1 MSVELENVKKNYR
14 ILMKQSGG
22 IMAGYIGVPVAL
34 GIVSLFTHIFAK
46 PADELSSV
54 VKFSYINGYV
64 MLSVTIYLM
73 LMTVNILSKAEIS
86 MYPGTVKTRMTAKL
100 LFDFTQLSGVFLGLV
115 ISNGLML
122 SVLRVLA
129 GQNKGMVSCVLFDWK
144 TMLIRSA
151 VSLAYCMCIYCIGV
165 LISVMSAKLND
176 CVFCIV
182 YIVIMF
188 IWIIFCATF
197 QVQHIISPVM
207 DFYCADGMGFIAIL
221 AKTLVTSLVCLVVSY
236 LIAGTIHSWKEH
248 SKTRVG
254 FSGAFL
260 YIIFFGTII
269 SLVFGNDGYEI
280 MKDVAEADSVQASL
294 EKDIAENKVIV
305 KDRVITPG
313 EIDVSKLSSSAEEVV
328 QPTGS
333 SLFDMDYSVGWC
345 DYDMAKERGLIPED
359 YALEKGS
366 LLVRTVAVNTEYAG
380 MSLWTEY
387 VENACLDILDS
398 EYRLTIPEKHI
409 VYDGMFGLFDNFL
422 KEGER
427 PIDKVEDILIYDPCY
442 DPCYNT
448 CFFIVY
454 HKEDIKEDPENDIY
468 LENYLCCAPEI
479 GSYIW
484 DDYGKDAGEE

>member
-22 IMAGYIGVPVAL
+22 IMAGCICVPVAL

-54 VKFSYINGYV
+54 VEFSYINGFV
-64 MLSVTIYLM
+64 MLAITIYLM
-73 LMTVNILSKAEIS
+73 LTTRNILSKAEIS

-100 LFDFTQLSGVFLGLV
+100 LFDFTQLAGVFLVLV
-115 ISNGLML
+115 LSNGLML
-122 SVLRVLA
+122 SVLREAA

-144 TMLIRSA
+144 TMLIRSVA
-151 VSLAYCMCIYCIGV
+151 ALAYCICIYCIGV
-165 LISVMSAKLND
+165 LVSVMSAKLND
-176 CVFCIV
+176 CVFYIV
-182 YIVIMF
+182 YTVIMF
-188 IWIIFCATF
+188 IWMILCATF
-197 QVQHIISPVM
+197 EVQHIISPVM
-207 DFYCADGMGFIAIL
+207 DFYCADGMGFITIL
-221 AKTLVTSLVCLVVSY
+221 AKTLVTSLVCMVVSY

-254 FSGAFL
+254 LLGAFL
-260 YIIFFGTII
+260 YSVFLVIII
-269 SLVFGNDGYEI
+269 SCVFGNNDER

-294 EKDIAENKVIV
+294 ENDIAENKVIV

-313 EIDVSKLSSSAEEVV
+313 EIDVSKLLSSVEEVV

-359 YALEKGS
+359 YVLEKGS

-380 MSLWTEY
+380 MSLWTAY

-398 EYRLTIPEKHI
+398 EYRITIPEKHI

-427 PIDKVEDILIYDPCY
+427 PIEKVEDIILVYDPS
-442 DPCYNT
+442 YNT

-468 LENYLCCAPEI
+468 LQNYLYCAPEI

>member
-1 MSVELENVKKNYR
+1 MSMELENVKKNYR
-14 ILMKQSGG
+14 ILMKQLGG
-22 IMAGYIGVPVAL
+22 MMAGSIGVPVAL
-34 GIVSLFTHIFAK
+34 GIVSLFTHIFSK

-54 VKFSYINGYV
+54 VKFSHINGYV
-64 MLSVTIYLM
+64 MLTVTIYLM
-73 LMTVNILSKAEIS
+73 LTTVNILSKAEIS

-115 ISNGLML
+115 LSNGLML
-122 SVLRVLA
+122 SVLRAVA

-176 CVFCIV
+176 HVFYIV
-182 YIVIMF
+182 YIVIMV
-188 IWIIFCATF
+188 IWLILCATF
-197 QVQHIISPVM
+197 QVQYIISPVM
-207 DFYCADGMGFIAIL
+207 DFYCADGRGFIAIL
-221 AKTLVTSLVCLVVSY
+221 AKTLATSLVCLVVSY

-260 YIIFFGTII
+260 YIVFFGII
-269 SLVFGNDGYEI
+269 NSLVFSYNEYEK
-280 MKDVAEADSVQASL
+280 MKDVAEADGVQASL

-313 EIDVSKLSSSAEEVV
+313 EIDVSKLSSSAVEV
-328 QPTGS
+328 PTGL
-333 SLFDMDYSVGWC
+333 SLLDRGYSVGWC
-345 DYDMAKERGLIPED
+345 DYDMAKEIGLIPED
-359 YALEKGS
+359 YDLEKGS

-380 MSLWTEY
+380 KSLWTAY

-427 PIDKVEDILIYDPCY
+427 PIEKVEDSLIY

-448 CFFIVY
+448 CFYIVY

-468 LENYLCCAPEI
+468 LASYLYCAPEI
-479 GSYIW
+479 GSYTG
-484 DDYGKDAGEE
+484 DY